1 MSAIRKIPTIN
12 SVTPQI
18 KLQHDFLQ
26 IPALKM
32 LSAAAQTVYQQTT
45 KSLTVDQTNLVL
57 DTQNI
62 RPTALRLQKQ
72 ALDLSQK
79 SNLSIT
85 EAAQVAGLVAANIYI
100 TANPQT
106 IEQNWTPLKSATSL
120 ESAKVALGNF
130 IEQLEVNHHQ
140 VIVDNLVVACHNAA
154 LKIEFKPLESS
165 TNVVNGTVR
174 LIASDDTGRS
184 LVTEIATNSDSPVQ
198 MATEII
204 GSSDGT
210 CEQTLDAFEAALK
223 EEGVT
228 YASPERKFTGGI
240 CELEAAKEFV
250 RKRPTKKTEQQS
262 ENQTTNPKK
271 KAIRSLSSQKQI
283 RQGFK

>member
-1 MSAIRKIPTIN
+1 MSAIRKMPTIN

-18 KLQHDFLQ
+18 HLQHNSLL

-32 LSAAAQTVYQQTT
+32 LSVAAQTVYQQTT
-45 KSLTVDQTNLVL
+45 QSLAVDQSNLVL
-57 DTQNI
+57 PTQNI

-140 VIVDNLVVACHNAA
+140 VIVDNLVIASQNAA
-154 LKIEFKPLESS
+154 LKVGFKPLASS
-165 TNVVNGTVR
+165 ATVVNGTVR

-184 LVTEIATNSDSPVQ
+184 LVTEIATNPDSPVQ

-204 GSSDGT
+204 GSSDRT
-210 CEQTLDAFEAALK
+210 CEEILDKFETALK

-228 YASPERKFTGGI
+228 YAPPERKFTGGI

-250 RKRPTKKTEQQS
+250 RKRPTKKTEKQP

-271 KAIRSLSSQKQI
+271 KAIRSLPSQKQI
-283 RQGFK
+283 KQGF